1 MHKTLLLGA
10 VATFLGSSAIATVRA
25 IAALSSEVPSFE
37 YDQKT
42 MVHLVYSTSCDQNF
56 RQFLSA
62 SLQMSLIRV
71 GHQGPL
77 TEIIS
82 GCTSE
87 QQAVL
92 EGQPTFYPDFR
103 LHFTRDYAK
112 YESPTFS
119 EHYLPYNKPF
129 GLKDFLY
136 NASRP
141 DNLAVAFI
149 DADYML
155 FKPLRVNT
163 GAAWGKYYQ
172 KTTVRNAS
180 DITDTVQDGF
190 ALAQNMKA
198 FLGERW
204 FNNYNRTILNL
215 VCEGQ
220 RCANVSTAEAF
231 EYFEPTG

>member
-1 MHKTLLLGA
+1 MHLPGCRLA
-10 VATFLGSSAIATVRA
+10 AILALSMTH
-25 IAALSSEVPSFE
+25 IAAQALE

-42 MVHLVYSTSCDQNF
+42 MVHLVYSTSCEQGM

-62 SLQMSLIRV
+62 SLQISLNRV
-71 GHQGPL
+71 GHKGPL

-119 EHYLPYNKPF
+119 EHYHPYNKPF

-163 GAAWGKYYQ
+163 GAA
-172 KTTVRNAS
+172 
-180 DITDTVQDGF
+180 
-190 ALAQNMKA
+190 
-198 FLGERW
+198 
-204 FNNYNRTILNL
+204 
-215 VCEGQ
+215 
-220 RCANVSTAEAF
+220 
-231 EYFEPTG
+231 